1 MKVRRQSTGGDS
13 LRGEPMRKSKEIL
26 LIVFEAVTVGGALL
40 LVPCVLADLVFG
52 CALTEPLAQV
62 MLAAA
67 VSTALL
73 TALALHEGWYADHLT
88 DEGARRAP
96 IGPARYVEA
105 GPAPR

>member
-1 MKVRRQSTGGDS
+1 
-13 LRGEPMRKSKEIL
+13 MRKAKEVL
-26 LIVFEAVTVGGALL
+26 LIGFEAVTVGGALL

-62 MLAAA
+62 VLAAA

-88 DEGARRAP
+88 RMTGPGEHPPDLQGTLRPDRPRDER
-96 IGPARYVEA
+96 
-105 GPAPR
+105 